1 MEESMRGATQML
13 FKLMALSRRPAQH
26 DTAAPVSHSMQHTCA
41 GAMIQCLFSP
51 GRASPAAPAQGLPQK
66 EVGGNE
72 C

>member
-13 FKLMALSRRPAQH
+13 FKLAALSRRPAQH